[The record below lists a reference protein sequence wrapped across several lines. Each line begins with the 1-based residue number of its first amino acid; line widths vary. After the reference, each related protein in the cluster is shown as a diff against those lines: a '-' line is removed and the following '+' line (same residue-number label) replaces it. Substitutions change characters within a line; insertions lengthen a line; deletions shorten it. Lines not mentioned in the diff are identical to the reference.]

1 MHYKIIDT
9 DFIERPFLLSYLF
22 LRAYFYTHTALTDDE
37 TEEEFVLTYK

>member
-1 MHYKIIDT
+1 MHYKMTDT
-9 DFIERPFLLSYLF
+9 DSFLLSYLF